1 MKATLTFDLEQP
13 EDAIAHLRCVR
24 ATDMAIALHEIVH
37 TLRRNMIRSYEI
49 SDKPAPPIEDIF
61 DRINSV
67 LEDLD
72 LNIDNLIS

>member
-1 MKATLTFDLEQP
+1 MKATLTFDLNEP

-49 SDKPAPPIEDIF
+49 EATPPSIEDIF
-61 DRINSV
+61 DGINSV
-67 LEDLD
+67 LTDLD
-72 LNIDNLIS
+72 LNIDTLIV